1 LLARIIRFP
10 YSRHN
15 EYAPEAGSGEI
26 AGFRRL
32 APDYTLTGQ
41 MRDGSV
47 PCKSP
52 VDSNSKRAKG
62 VSLETVEN
70 RVRKEWRA
78 QEGDLRIFLDD
89 FASGLPHMEFAA
101 GLSF

>member
-1 LLARIIRFP
+1 
-10 YSRHN
+10 
-15 EYAPEAGSGEI
+15 
-26 AGFRRL
+26 
-32 APDYTLTGQ
+32 
-41 MRDGSV
+41 
-47 PCKSP
+47 